1 MEPITGTRSQL
12 DVERIRQDFPILNR
26 EIHGHRLVYL
36 DNAATTQRPQSVI
49 DAVSEFYAS
58 YNANIH
64 RAVHTLS
71 YEATVAYEKA
81 HKLVAQFINAR
92 SWREIIFVRNATEGL
107 NLIAH
112 AFGLWHLHEGDEVVL
127 TIMEHHS
134 NIVPWQML
142 ARYRG
147 IKLHFVDVD
156 EQGCLRLD
164 QYFELIQ
171 RPRVRVASFTMASN
185 VLGTINPVEEMTKA
199 ARERGILTV
208 IDGAQAVPHLPVDVQ
223 KIGCDALVVSGH
235 KMLAPTGIGFVYAR
249 KELLEQW
256 EPFLY
261 GGDMIETVTTESA
274 TWNEL
279 PWKYEAGTPNIAGGI
294 GLGAAVEYLSSLGM
308 EAVYHHEKDLL
319 SYALE
324 RLKTIPG
331 IKLYGPENAPRLAVI
346 SFTIEKTHPH
356 DIAHILDEHGIA
368 VRSGHHC
375 AQPLMNRLGM
385 DNTARAS
392 FYIYNDRDDVDRL
405 LEALWKVVKVFK
417 IVQ

>member
-1 MEPITGTRSQL
+1 MMRTTETTHRL
-12 DVERIRQDFPILNR
+12 DIPAIRNDFPIFQRQVN
-26 EIHGHRLVYL
+26 GHRLVYL
-36 DNAATTQRPQSVI
+36 DNAATTQRPQQVI
-49 DAVSEFYAS
+49 DAIARYYRE

-81 HKLVAQFINAR
+81 HKRIARFINAR

-107 NLIAH
+107 NLLAH
-112 AFGLWHLHEGDEVVL
+112 AYGLWHLHEGDEVVL

-142 ARYRG
+142 QRYRG

-156 EQGCLRLD
+156 DQGRLRLE
-164 QYFELIQ
+164 QYYELIQ

-185 VLGTINPVEEMTKA
+185 VLGTINPVEEMTRA
-199 ARERGILTV
+199 ARERGILTI
-208 IDGAQAVPHLPVDVQ
+208 IDAAQGLPHLPVDVQ
-223 KIGCDALVVSGH
+223 QIGCDALVASGH
-235 KMLAPTGIGFVYAR
+235 KMLGPTGIGFVYAR
-249 KELLEQW
+249 KEWLEKL

-261 GGDMIETVTTESA
+261 GGDMIQTVTTESA

-279 PWKYEAGTPNIAGGI
+279 PWKYEAGTPNVAGGI
-294 GLGAAVEYLSSLGM
+294 GLGAAVDYLMSLGM
-308 EAVYHHEKDLL
+308 DAVFHHELELL
-319 SYALE
+319 RYALN
-324 RLKTIPG
+324 RLKELPG
-331 IKLYGPENAPRLAVI
+331 IHLYGPENEPRLAVI
-346 SFTIEKTHPH
+346 SFTFEKCHPH

-392 FYIYNDRDDVDRL
+392 FYLYNDRDDVDAL
-405 LEALWKVVKVFK
+405 IEALQRVVKIFK
-417 IVQ
+417 IA